1 MAPESKKWRYYYI
14 PGRLRLTVPELCRNP
29 SAARIIE
36 DHFAVLAN
44 VRLVAAN
51 PLTGRILIVHEPS
64 DRTLE
69 SVIKDLS
76 ALRPKL
82 RYKTRPSKRVKQKI
96 IEPEDMD
103 LKWQTIN
110 VVGTGG
116 VLGFLALRRS
126 FIGPSRFA
134 ASPTLFNLNTAATL
148 VSSYPLLQSGFG
160 YITQKF
166 NISHDLLL
174 GLASFGLLSL
184 RQSLL
189 GLTVLWLTN
198 LSAYLQSLTLK
209 KSRDTLSTIISTAQS
224 VEGKKIE
231 VPDITAGYF
240 AVAQGQWI
248 PKSGEV
254 LSGAAVVD
262 ESAVTGSFM
271 PVIKAPGAEALA
283 GSLVKHGEITV
294 VSKPEMESAL
304 EKQLG
309 ELIQRSSQTTRNRQ
323 AIKNYAEKI
332 SIIALLTSA
341 GAFLLWRDIGRSLA
355 ILLASSPS
363 AASISVSSAYR
374 AGLAN
379 AARRGILVKDM
390 QAMELLT
397 ECDVVLLDKTGTLT
411 FGQPKVETIISLDD
425 RYTNEEIIS
434 LAAACEKKLS
444 HPVARSLA
452 QQARD
457 SDLKKDLKGK
467 QKVALGQGVRGV
479 IDGKLVL
486 VGNRSLLTM
495 EKVDL
500 RKAAFKAKR
509 LLLNGHTVTY
519 VAADNKLIGLIGLK
533 DAVRPNSLK
542 VIEDLRSQGIK
553 QIGIL
558 TGDAQEAAENLGCEL
573 GISDVWGELLPKDKA
588 EIVER
593 LQSKGKIVSVVGDGI
608 NDIPAFRRADL
619 GIAMSDNRQALTLK
633 AAKIVIVGSDLTSFN
648 YAIHI
653 AKISSE
659 VARQNLVISAGANI
673 SGLALTLGAYTNP
686 LAATVLGNL
695 SSLAVLVN
703 SARLLKMKGHKG
715 VGYRRKAGCKKRNDR
730 KGCLRAKSQNEL
742 KPVLH
747 NMNPIRFAQGA
758 ISRMWF
764 EMAQEEV
771 IDVLRTHQDNGLS
784 RDESDQRFKLFGPNR
799 LQEPKKP
806 STTALFFG
814 QFQNLVTKLL
824 LGAGMVSFIL
834 GEFADGTGIFLI
846 VALEVVVGAI
856 QERRAEESL
865 ANLKKLAAPEAIVIR
880 DGLKRK
886 IDANLLVPGDVII
899 LEAGSLAPADSRL
912 IETSCF
918 EVEESLL
925 TGESAP
931 VSKQNGI
938 CQNGHLG
945 VTEQNNMVFMGSLVT
960 RGRSKAVVVA
970 TGRSTEMGKIA
981 SLLENVEAE
990 ATPLQKQLNKLGRNL
1005 SLACI
1010 GACGMITLGGIAR
1023 GRPLYDMLR
1032 IGVSLAVGAIPEGLP
1047 AIVTIAMAFGVQR
1060 MVKRNAIV
1068 RRLPA
1073 VETLAYATVICS
1085 DKTGTLTTNEMTVT
1099 SVYTGRSFY
1108 KVDGTGFLPHG
1119 SFSLEEKKVNP
1130 GENEALGRTLVGC
1143 VLCNNASLYHNNTAE
1158 NWEIQGDPTE
1168 AALLVAAAKAGI
1180 YKNLLHCRRIQEI
1193 PFDPLKRLMA
1203 VAVEKE
1209 DLERLVF
1216 VKGAPDEVLLH
1227 CVSACSGEAEQFLD
1241 LKQRDEIARANE
1253 KMTRDA
1259 LRVMAVAFKYLVEK
1273 DMPYDEDDL
1282 FQGLTFAGLLGMI
1295 DPPRPEVQAAVEK
1308 CKQAGI
1314 KVNMI
1319 TGDHRNTAVAIAKK
1333 LAILNDGMVISGKE
1347 IEEMNDNQLE
1357 EQIDRIDVIYRA
1369 SPLQKLKVVKAFK
1382 KKGYVVVMTGDGVND
1397 APAVKEA
1404 DIGIAM
1410 GKAGTDVTREA
1421 SCITLTDDS
1430 FATIVAAVEEGRTI
1444 KSNIRKFI
1452 RYVLA
1457 GNLGEIAAVSSAALL
1472 NLPIPLEPGH
1482 ILWINLVTEG
1492 IPALALGMEP
1502 PNSKGMNLPPSQ
1514 PNESIFG
1521 EGLGRKIITRG
1532 LGIGTTTMG
1541 LFTGTYLLN
1550 PGNLPKAKTMAFANL
1565 VASQMF
1571 HVFDCRSENNTDQD
1585 AALGKN
1591 RYLPPAVAISSGL
1604 LLGAIYL
1611 PGLRAVLKTQPLGIL
1626 DWGAILLSS
1635 GIFSRL

>member
-1 MAPESKKWRYYYI
+1 MAPESKKWRYHYV

-36 DHFAVLAN
+36 DHFAVLAD
-44 VRLVAAN
+44 VQLVVAN

-64 DRTLE
+64 NRTLE
-69 SVIKDLS
+69 SVLKDLS

-82 RYKTRPSKRVKQKI
+82 RQKTRPSKRVKQKI
-96 IEPEDMD
+96 VEPEDMD

-116 VLGFLALRRS
+116 VLGFLTLQRS
-126 FIGPSRFA
+126 LTGPSRFA
-134 ASPTLFNLNTAATL
+134 EAPTLFNLNAAATL
-148 VSSYPLLQSGFG
+148 ISSYPLLQSGFG
-160 YITQKF
+160 YIFQKLTI
-166 NISHDLLL
+166 NQDLLL
-174 GLASFGLLSL
+174 GLASFGLLTL

-189 GLTVLWLTN
+189 GLTILWLTN

-209 KSRDTLSTIISTAQS
+209 KSRDTLSTIISAARK
-224 VEGKKIE
+224 VEGKKVE
-231 VPDITAGYF
+231 GPDVTAEYF
-240 AVAQGQWI
+240 MAAHGQWI

-262 ESAVTGSFM
+262 ESSVTGSFM
-271 PVIKAPGAEALA
+271 PVIREPGAEVLA
-283 GSLVKHGEITV
+283 GSLIKHGQITV
-294 VSKPEMESAL
+294 MSKTEMEQAL
-304 EKQLG
+304 EKQLD
-309 ELIQRSSQTTRNRQ
+309 ELFQRSSQTTRNRR

-332 SIIALLTSA
+332 SVIAMLASA
-341 GAFLLWRDIGRSLA
+341 GAFLLWRDIGKSLA

-363 AASISVSSAYR
+363 AASISVSSAFR

-379 AARRGILVKDM
+379 AARRGILIKDL
-390 QAMELLT
+390 QALEVLT
-397 ECDVVLLDKTGTLT
+397 ECDVVLLDKTGVLT
-411 FGQPKVETIISLDD
+411 FGRPEVETIISLDD
-425 RYTNEEIIS
+425 RYTNEEITG

-444 HPVARSLA
+444 HPAARALA

-457 SDLKKDLKGK
+457 SDLKMDLKGK
-467 QKVALGQGVRGV
+467 RKVVLGQGVRGV

-486 VGNRSLLTM
+486 VGNRSLMAM

-509 LLLNGHTVTY
+509 LLLTGHTVTY
-519 VAADNKLIGLIGLK
+519 VAVDNKLIGLIGLK
-533 DAVRPNSLK
+533 DTVRPNSLR
-542 VIEDLRSQGIK
+542 VIEDLRSQEIG
-553 QIGIL
+553 QVGIL
-558 TGDAQEAAENLGCEL
+558 TGDAQETADNLGREL

-588 EIVER
+588 KIVEQ
-593 LQSKGKIVSVVGDGI
+593 LQGEGRIVSVVGDGI

-619 GIAMSDNRQALTLK
+619 GVALSDNREALTLK
-633 AAKIVIVGSDLTSFN
+633 AAKIVIVGSDLTGFN

-659 VARQNLVISAGANI
+659 VARQNLILSAVANI
-673 SGLALTLGAYTNP
+673 FGLALALGAYTNP
-686 LAATVLGNL
+686 LAATVLSNA
-695 SSLAVLVN
+695 SNLAVLLN
-703 SARLLKMKGHKG
+703 SARLLKMNGHG
-715 VGYRRKAGCKKRNDR
+715 GAGNRRKAGYKERNAR
-730 KGCLRAKSQNEL
+730 KYCPQAKGQNKI
-742 KPVLH
+742 KPVLR
-747 NMNPIRFAQGA
+747 NMFPIRIAHGA

-771 IDVLRTHQDNGLS
+771 IDVLRTHQENGLS
-784 RDESDQRFKLFGPNR
+784 REESNQRFKFFGPNL

-806 STTALFFG
+806 SAMALFFG

-834 GEFADGTGIFLI
+834 GEFADGMGIIL
-846 VALEVVVGAI
+846 VVVLEAVVGAI
-856 QERRAEESL
+856 QERRAEDSL

-886 IDANLLVPGDVII
+886 IEANLLVPGDVII
-899 LEAGSLAPADSRL
+899 LEAGCLAPADSRL

-931 VSKQNGI
+931 VCKQNGI
-938 CQNGHLG
+938 CQNGYQG
-945 VTEQNNMVFMGSLVT
+945 VTGQNNMVFMGSLVT
-960 RGRSKAVVVA
+960 RGRAKAVVVA

-990 ATPLQKQLNKLGRNL
+990 TTPLQKQLNKLSRDL

-1010 GACGMITLGGIAR
+1010 GVCGMVTLGGIAR

-1068 RRLPA
+1068 KRLPS

-1099 SVYTGRSFY
+1099 SVYTGRYFY
-1108 KVDGTGFLPHG
+1108 EVDGTGFLPYG
-1119 SFSLEEKKVNP
+1119 SFWQEGKKVNP
-1130 GENEALGRTLVGC
+1130 CESEALGRTLVGC
-1143 VLCNNASLYHNNTAE
+1143 VLCNNAGLYQNSAVNS
-1158 NWEIQGDPTE
+1158 WEIQGDPTE
-1168 AALLVAAAKAGI
+1168 GAMLVAAAKAGI
-1180 YKNLLHCRRIQEI
+1180 YQNRLRCRRIQEV

-1203 VAVEKE
+1203 VVVEKE
-1209 DLERLVF
+1209 DQERLVF
-1216 VKGAPDEVLLH
+1216 VKGAPDELLLL
-1227 CVSACSGEAEQFLD
+1227 CGSACSGESELFLD
-1241 LKQRDEIARANE
+1241 LKQRNEIAIANE

-1259 LRVMAVAFKYLVEK
+1259 LRVVAVAFKYLVKK
-1273 DMPYDEDDL
+1273 DTPYDEDEL
-1282 FQGLTFAGLLGMI
+1282 FRELTFAGLLGMI
-1295 DPPRPEVQAAVEK
+1295 DPPRPEVQDAVAK
-1308 CKQAGI
+1308 CQQAGI

-1319 TGDHRNTAVAIAKK
+1319 TGDHRNTAVAVAKK

-1347 IEEMNDNQLE
+1347 IEEMNESQLA

-1369 SPLQKLKVVKAFK
+1369 SPLQKLKVVRAFN
-1382 KKGYVVVMTGDGVND
+1382 KKGYVVIMTGDGVND

-1410 GKAGTDVTREA
+1410 GKTGTDVTREA

-1430 FATIVAAVEEGRTI
+1430 FATIVAAVEEGRAI

-1502 PNSKGMNLPPSQ
+1502 PNPKGMNFPPSQ
-1514 PNESIFG
+1514 PDGSIFG

-1532 LGIGTTTMG
+1532 LGIGTTTLG
-1541 LFTGTYLLN
+1541 LFTGVYLLN
-1550 PGNLPKAKTMAFANL
+1550 PGNLPKAKTIAFANL

-1571 HVFDCRSENNTDQD
+1571 HVFDCRSRNKNTEDIG
-1585 AALGKN
+1585 LEYN

-1604 LLGAIYL
+1604 LLGAIYF
-1611 PGLRAVLKTQPLGIL
+1611 PGLRTILRTYPLGIL

-1635 GIFSRL
+1635 GFLGRL